1 MPKLL
6 ISYFIQ
12 GRRTAPFG
20 QRIWESGAAETF
32 QTTRRVKGE
41 DGEHRTVSVPPDWYP
56 VATLSE
62 AQLEALRQAIAEAHV
77 GEIPADI
84 STVDPGY
91 SDVSSAEWRVAGPA
105 GLREIRVAQWGRGL
119 DDAARPLLGLVNK
132 MGMLVAM
139 AAAGLEGVPD

>member
-84 STVDPGY
+84 STVDPGHT
-91 SDVSSAEWRVAGPA
+91 DVSSAEWRVAGPA
-105 GLREIRVAQWGRGL
+105 GLREIHVAQWGRGL

>member
-20 QRIWESGAAETF
+20 QRIWESGVAETY

-41 DGEHRTVSVPPDWYP
+41 DGEHRTVSVPPDWYQ

-62 AQLEALRQAIAEAHV
+62 AQLEALRLAIAEAHV
-77 GEIPADI
+77 GAIPTDI
-84 STVDPGY
+84 SKVDPAF
-91 SDVSSAEWRVAGPA
+91 SDVSSAVWQVAGPG
-105 GLREIRVAQWGRGL
+105 GLREIRVAQWGRSL
-119 DDAARPLLGLVNK
+119 DEAARPLLGLVTK